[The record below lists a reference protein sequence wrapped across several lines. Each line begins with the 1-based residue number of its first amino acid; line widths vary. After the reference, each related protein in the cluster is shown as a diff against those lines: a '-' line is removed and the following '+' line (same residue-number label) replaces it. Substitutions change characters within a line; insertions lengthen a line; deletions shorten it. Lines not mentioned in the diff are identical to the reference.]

1 MSETPSV
8 VLDTERWTSGRCCCS
23 LGLRGGGATGS
34 PLPQDIEATSISDV
48 PGCAASGM

>member
-1 MSETPSV
+1 MGAVV
-8 VLDTERWTSGRCCCS
+8 VLLDYV
-23 LGLRGGGATGS
+23 GGGATGS